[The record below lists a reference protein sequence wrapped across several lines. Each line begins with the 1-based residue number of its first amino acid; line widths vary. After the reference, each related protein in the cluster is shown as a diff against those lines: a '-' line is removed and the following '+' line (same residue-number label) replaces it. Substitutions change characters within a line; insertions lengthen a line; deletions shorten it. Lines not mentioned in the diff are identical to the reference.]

1 MAKRII
7 AVIMAAITVATVFTA
22 CSTSGTG
29 ETTTAPAVVEKEAVI
44 QQDDSTFK
52 LSYTQS
58 DSLNPLEAVTLNN
71 QILAQLVFESLFD
84 LDDNFK
90 ASLNI
95 ASSYEYTDSQ
105 TLEVGIISGLKF
117 SDGSLLT
124 ASDVRDSF
132 NKAKESA
139 YWGAQLADIKSCSVK
154 SESEIV
160 FKLERANQYA
170 HNLLNFPIVSSEDST
185 YPVGNGRYYFADENG
200 EPVLKANVTD
210 SFNPYITTIHLENIA
225 AEDSIDNAVNI
236 GNISFAF
243 RDLSSNTSRKMSAN
257 KKLVNM
263 NNLVFIGVNNKSGIT
278 TNTEIRKAI
287 SLAINRN
294 TLVKSAYGNFAQP
307 ATGVFNPQ
315 FELSQSELFER
326 EADINAAKQAVTKS
340 GLSNLSLSIL
350 VNSSNTER
358 LTCAKLIKQQLEE
371 AGFSVSITEESD
383 NNRYYDMIQKEQFSL
398 YIGEIKLSPD
408 MSLYPF
414 FDENGTAHFGIDTN
428 TSQTAALYNSY
439 IEGQEELGSFL
450 ISFSDEMPFIP
461 LLYRK
466 GMICF
471 TKAMNGN
478 VEGTLNDC
486 FINIENWYF
495 ESE

>member
-1 MAKRII
+1 M
-7 AVIMAAITVATVFTA
+7 
-22 CSTSGTG
+22 
-29 ETTTAPAVVEKEAVI
+29 
-44 QQDDSTFK
+44 
-52 LSYTQS
+52 
-58 DSLNPLEAVTLNN
+58 
-71 QILAQLVFESLFD
+71 
-84 LDDNFK
+84 
-90 ASLNI
+90 
-95 ASSYEYTDSQ
+95 
-105 TLEVGIISGLKF
+105 
-117 SDGSLLT
+117 
-124 ASDVRDSF
+124 
-132 NKAKESA
+132 
-139 YWGAQLADIKSCSVK
+139 
-154 SESEIV
+154 
-160 FKLERANQYA
+160 
-170 HNLLNFPIVSSEDST
+170 
-185 YPVGNGRYYFADENG
+185 
-200 EPVLKANVTD
+200 
-210 SFNPYITTIHLENIA
+210 
-225 AEDSIDNAVNI
+225 
-236 GNISFAF
+236 
-243 RDLSSNTSRKMSAN
+243 
-257 KKLVNM
+257 
-263 NNLVFIGVNNKSGIT
+263 
-278 TNTEIRKAI
+278 
-287 SLAINRN
+287 
-294 TLVKSAYGNFAQP
+294 
-307 ATGVFNPQ
+307 
-315 FELSQSELFER
+315 
-326 EADINAAKQAVTKS
+326 
-340 GLSNLSLSIL
+340 SNLSLSIL